1 MSTDK
6 TKDFLY
12 KLLTDPHFR
21 IWRHTLLIVTFT
33 FVAIGQSLI
42 VFGEHISDI
51 SNNTL
56 YWFGALNVI
65 GLGGLV
71 YFNLIVLTRRT
82 LLKRKYAEYLLCLF
96 AAISLYL
103 FIKGAIELQILNDI
117 GVDRKF
123 NGVMLLDGL
132 SNLMIYAIC
141 IAGGSISVLFGQWTS
156 DTERITNLQNRQ
168 LKSSVEKLKN
178 RINPK
183 FLSNTLDYVIAKIKT
198 NAEEVPDILLRL
210 SKILRYGLYD
220 CMREKVLLKSDIE
233 HINSYLSLN
242 QLSSKNKYTY
252 SIIITGDTGI
262 FIAPFLFMPIVQ
274 RILEQQPT
282 DVLLKFDITDTN
294 IAFECKVQG
303 TDLADC
309 ELSEEERRLEMF
321 YEKESIREKG
331 FVKYSLERC

>member
-1 MSTDK
+1 MSADK

-12 KLLTDPHFR
+12 KLLTDPRFR
-21 IWRHTLLIVTFT
+21 VWRHTLLIVTFT

-42 VFGEHISDI
+42 VFGEHVSSIS
-51 SNNTL
+51 SHTL
-56 YWFGALNVI
+56 YWFGSLNVI

-71 YFNLIVLTRRT
+71 YFNLMVLTRRT
-82 LLKRKYAEYLLCLF
+82 LLKRKYVEYFLCLF
-96 AAISLYL
+96 AVVSFYL
-103 FIKGAIELQILNDI
+103 FIKGAIELQILADI

-141 IAGGSISVLFGQWTS
+141 IASGSISVLFGQWTT
-156 DTERITNLQNRQ
+156 DTQQITNLQHRQ

-178 RINPK
+178 QINPK
-183 FLSNTLDYVIAKIKT
+183 FLSDTLNYVIAKIKT

-233 HINSYLSLN
+233 QIYSYLSLN
-242 QLSSKNKYTY
+242 QLSSENKYTY
-252 SIIITGDTGI
+252 TIAVTGDTGI

-282 DVLLKFDITDTN
+282 DVRLKFDITDTT
-294 IAFECKVQG
+294 ITFECKVQG
-303 TDLADC
+303 TELTDC
-309 ELSEEERRLEMF
+309 DFSEEEQRLDMF
-321 YEKESIREKG
+321 YKKEGSREKA
-331 FVKYSLERC
+331 FIKYGLERC